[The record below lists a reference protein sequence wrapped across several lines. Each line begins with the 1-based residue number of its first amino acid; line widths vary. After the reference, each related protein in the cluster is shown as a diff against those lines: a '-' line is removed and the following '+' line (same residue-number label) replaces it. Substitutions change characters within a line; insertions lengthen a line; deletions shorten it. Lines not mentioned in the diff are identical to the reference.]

1 MKRRTKIVCT
11 LGPATSTRDQIK
23 KLIDAGMNVAR
34 LNCSHG
40 DWEAKAEWIQWIREI
55 APDTNTV
62 AILADLQGPKFRI
75 GALPEGFLDVH
86 QGQTLTISQQS
97 SSQLCVP
104 GDEIYQAMETGDRLL
119 MGDGDV
125 ELKLGAK
132 VDGEF
137 TAKVQSTGRI
147 KSKQGVTLVGKSFD
161 VPAMTDKDL
170 KDLYEAAKLGVD
182 VVALSYVRRA
192 SDIRELRRILD
203 TYDPS
208 IKVCAKIETR
218 EALKEIDDIIRVSDI
233 IMVARGDLGLQ
244 MDLEEVPIAQK
255 HIISRCGRFGK
266 PVITATQMLESM
278 IQIARPTRAEA
289 TDVANAI
296 VDGTDAVMLSGE
308 TAAGAYPIEAVRM
321 MARIADR
328 AESIVDR
335 SARMELEDK
344 NLSGSDLVTEAV
356 AHAAVQLAH
365 TVKAKAIITTST
377 SGLTPRMVSKFR
389 PKCPILCAT
398 WEDRTRAYLSFMSGV
413 TGISIGLPPTTDEV
427 MHAAVNE
434 FLRHKML
441 KLGDTIVITAGV
453 PAGRVGN
460 TNLIYVE
467 TVK

>member
-1 MKRRTKIVCT
+1 
-11 LGPATSTRDQIK
+11 
-23 KLIDAGMNVAR
+23 
-34 LNCSHG
+34 
-40 DWEAKAEWIQWIREI
+40 
-55 APDTNTV
+55 
-62 AILADLQGPKFRI
+62 
-75 GALPEGFLDVH
+75 
-86 QGQTLTISQQS
+86 
-97 SSQLCVP
+97 
-104 GDEIYQAMETGDRLL
+104 
-119 MGDGDV
+119 
-125 ELKLGAK
+125 
-132 VDGEF
+132 
-137 TAKVQSTGRI
+137 
-147 KSKQGVTLVGKSFD
+147 
-161 VPAMTDKDL
+161 
-170 KDLYEAAKLGVD
+170 
-182 VVALSYVRRA
+182 
-192 SDIRELRRILD
+192 
-203 TYDPS
+203 
-208 IKVCAKIETR
+208 
-218 EALKEIDDIIRVSDI
+218 
-233 IMVARGDLGLQ
+233 
-244 MDLEEVPIAQK
+244 
-255 HIISRCGRFGK
+255 
-266 PVITATQMLESM
+266 MLESM